1 MKLVSRTLF
10 ALVPFPLQVFGV
22 TLQKTFTHFQPTVD
36 NVPVFWGESFRIKF
50 PWVRP
55 GIGIMM
61 NIPGGYHYSTSLRN
75 ELLRNVSYLTLFSDF
90 VCLFDWRPARKKR
103 RWHPINMDF
112 ASRPGLALV
121 IIHTSRSRSSRLIS
135 TQEQSKHCFL
145 QSSMLIPLMCSFH
158 LL

>member
-1 MKLVSRTLF
+1 
-10 ALVPFPLQVFGV
+10 
-22 TLQKTFTHFQPTVD
+22 
-36 NVPVFWGESFRIKF
+36 
-50 PWVRP
+50 
-55 GIGIMM
+55 MM

-135 TQEQSKHCFL
+135 TLGTEQTLFPPKQYVNTTDVQL
-145 QSSMLIPLMCSFH
+145 SSAMRNLVHPAPTPGTNCIIDLRFRVDH
-158 LL
+158 LKAV